1 MQLTDYIPTI
11 NTLRNVIDIALVF
24 IIVYV
29 VLKLLRGTRAVPT
42 VVGMVILALLYWLAV
57 AQELSTLEFVLRYAV
72 GFIGIAIIVLFQS
85 EIRQALI
92 YFANR
97 LRFPILKRQRG
108 QFGGSVYDE
117 IVLAVTTLA
126 SEKTGALI
134 VIERNIGLRNF
145 IDAGVQLDAR
155 LSYDLLVTIFNPS
168 TPLHDGA
175 VVIQNER
182 LAAASVFLP
191 LTKNPEISRELGT
204 RHRAAI
210 GITEGSDAISL
221 VVSEETGLITYVEA
235 GEVRRNIETT
245 QLRKLLLDAM
255 EIPLIEP
262 PRNAQSDEGGGD
274 RELRIE
280 NGELRMEN
288 CKAKISPPA
297 SPSNLDSSL
306 MSSEGKH
313 RIAQL
318 AMLHDVPS
326 QLDPVLLILNSQFS
340 ILN

>member
-1 MQLTDYIPTI
+1 MQFTEYLTI
-11 NTLRNVIDIALVF
+11 NTLRNVLDIAIVF
-24 IIVYV
+24 VIVFV

-42 VVGMVILALLYWLAV
+42 VVGLILLGMLYWLALEQDF
-57 AQELSTLEFVLRYAV
+57 ATLEFVLRYAV
-72 GFIGIAIIVLFQS
+72 VYVGFAIIVLFQS

-97 LRFPILKRQRG
+97 LRFPIMRKQRG

-134 VIERNIGLRNF
+134 VVERKVGLRNF

-155 LSYDLLVTIFNPS
+155 ISYDLLVSIFHRE

-175 VVIQNER
+175 VIIQNER
-182 LAAASVFLP
+182 VAAASVFLP
-191 LTKNPEISRELGT
+191 LTKNPSISRELGT

-235 GEVRRNIETT
+235 GEIHRNLDTA
-245 QLRKLLLDAM
+245 QLRKLLLNAM
-255 EIPLIEP
+255 EIPLVQTPREP
-262 PRNAQSDEGGGD
+262 TKMMKE
-274 RELRIE
+274 
-280 NGELRMEN
+280 
-288 CKAKISPPA
+288 
-297 SPSNLDSSL
+297 
-306 MSSEGKH
+306 SETEITIG
-313 RIAQL
+313 
-318 AMLHDVPS
+318 
-326 QLDPVLLILNSQFS
+326 
-340 ILN
+340 

>member
-1 MQLTDYIPTI
+1 MQFSDYIPTI
-11 NTLRNVIDIALVF
+11 GTLRNVLDIVLVF

-42 VVGMVILALLYWLAV
+42 VVGMVILAVLYWFAA
-57 AQELSTLEFVLRYAV
+57 AQELWTLEFVLRYAV
-72 GFIGIAIIVLFQS
+72 AFIGIAIIVLFQS

-92 YFANR
+92 FFANR
-97 LRFPILKRQRG
+97 LRFPLLKRQRG

-155 LSYDLLVTIFNPS
+155 ISYDLLVTIFNPA

-175 VVIQNER
+175 VIIQNER

-210 GITEGSDAISL
+210 GITEGSDAISV
-221 VVSEETGLITYVEA
+221 VVSEETGLITFVDA
-235 GEVRRNIETT
+235 GVVRRNVDTT
-245 QLRKLLLDAM
+245 QLRKLLLEALEM
-255 EIPLIEP
+255 PLIET
-262 PRNAQSDEGGGD
+262 RRDLADT
-274 RELRIE
+274 IKKTE
-280 NGELRMEN
+280 NEIP
-288 CKAKISPPA
+288 IS
-297 SPSNLDSSL
+297 
-306 MSSEGKH
+306 
-313 RIAQL
+313 
-318 AMLHDVPS
+318 
-326 QLDPVLLILNSQFS
+326 
-340 ILN
+340 

>member
-1 MQLTDYIPTI
+1 MQFTNYIPTI
-11 NTLRNVIDIALVF
+11 NSLRNVLDIALVF

-42 VVGMVILALLYWLAV
+42 VVGMVILGLLYWLAV
-57 AQELSTLEFVLRYAV
+57 SQELSTLEFVLRYAV
-72 GFIGIAIIVLFQS
+72 GFLGIAIIVLFQS
-85 EIRQALI
+85 EIRQALMF
-92 YFANR
+92 FANR

-134 VIERNIGLRNF
+134 VIQRNIGLRNF

-191 LTKNPEISRELGT
+191 LTKNPEVSRELGT

-210 GITEGSDAISL
+210 GITEGSDAISI
-221 VVSEETGLITYVEA
+221 VVSEETGLITYVET
-235 GEVRRNIETT
+235 GIVHRNLDTN
-245 QLRKLLLDAM
+245 QLRKLLLDAL
-255 EIPLIEP
+255 EIPLLEP
-262 PRNAQSDEGGGD
+262 RRDMP
-274 RELRIE
+274 
-280 NGELRMEN
+280 
-288 CKAKISPPA
+288 KAAAEP
-297 SPSNLDSSL
+297 
-306 MSSEGKH
+306 ET
-313 RIAQL
+313 
-318 AMLHDVPS
+318 DVT
-326 QLDPVLLILNSQFS
+326 IG
-340 ILN
+340 

>member
-1 MQLTDYIPTI
+1 MELTGYIANT
-11 NTLRNVIDIALVF
+11 NTLRNILDIALVF

-42 VVGMVILALLYWLAV
+42 VVGLVLLALLYWLAV
-57 AQELSTLEFVLRYAV
+57 AQDLSTLEFVLRYAV
-72 GFIGIAIIVLFQS
+72 VYIGFAIIVLFQS

-134 VIERNIGLRNF
+134 VVERNVGMRNF
-145 IDAGVQLDAR
+145 IDAGVQLDAKI
-155 LSYDLLVTIFNPS
+155 SYDLLVTIFNLS

-175 VVIQNER
+175 VIIQNER

-191 LTKNPEISRELGT
+191 LTKNPGISREMGT

-210 GITEGSDAISL
+210 GITEGTDAISL

-235 GEVRRNIETT
+235 GEVRRNLDTT

-255 EIPLIEP
+255 EIPLIQKKREP
-262 PRNAQSDEGGGD
+262 TKTMKEADAEITIG
-274 RELRIE
+274 
-280 NGELRMEN
+280 
-288 CKAKISPPA
+288 
-297 SPSNLDSSL
+297 
-306 MSSEGKH
+306 
-313 RIAQL
+313 
-318 AMLHDVPS
+318 
-326 QLDPVLLILNSQFS
+326 
-340 ILN
+340 

>member
-1 MQLTDYIPTI
+1 MNFFDYISM
-11 NTLRNVIDIALVF
+11 NTLRDVIDILLVF

-42 VVGMVILALLYWLAV
+42 VIGLVLLGILYWIAST
-57 AQELSTLEFVLRYAV
+57 QELPTLEFVLRYAV
-72 GFIGIAIIVLFQS
+72 VYIGFAIIVLFQS
-85 EIRQALI
+85 EIRQALM

-191 LTKNPEISRELGT
+191 LTKNPEVSRDLGT

-210 GITEGSDAISL
+210 GITEGTDAISI
-221 VVSEETGLITYVEA
+221 VVSEETGLITFVTGSRIIRNTDTA
-235 GEVRRNIETT
+235 TLRR
-245 QLRKLLLDAM
+245 LLLEAM
-255 EIPLIEP
+255 EIPLVEAKREP
-262 PRNAQSDEGGGD
+262 
-274 RELRIE
+274 
-280 NGELRMEN
+280 
-288 CKAKISPPA
+288 AKTMKETETEITI
-297 SPSNLDSSL
+297 
-306 MSSEGKH
+306 G
-313 RIAQL
+313 
-318 AMLHDVPS
+318 
-326 QLDPVLLILNSQFS
+326 
-340 ILN
+340 

>member
-1 MQLTDYIPTI
+1 MQLSDYIPTI
-11 NTLRNVIDIALVF
+11 NGLRNFFDIALVF

-42 VVGMVILALLYWLAV
+42 VVGLVLLGLLYWLAV
-57 AQELSTLEFVLRYAV
+57 AQDLSTLEFVLRYAV
-72 GFIGIAIIVLFQS
+72 VYLGIAIIVLFQS

-92 YFANR
+92 FFANR

-108 QFGGSVYDE
+108 QFGGSVFDE

-126 SEKTGALI
+126 TEKTGALI
-134 VIERNIGLRNF
+134 VIERRIGLRNF

-175 VVIQNER
+175 VIMQNER

-191 LTKNPEISRELGT
+191 LTKNPEISREMGT

-235 GEVRRNIETT
+235 GEVRRNLDTN
-245 QLRKLLLDAM
+245 QLRKLLLAAM
-255 EIPLIEP
+255 EIPLIETK
-262 PRNAQSDEGGGD
+262 
-274 RELRIE
+274 REPA
-280 NGELRMEN
+280 
-288 CKAKISPPA
+288 KAIKDA
-297 SPSNLDSSL
+297 E
-306 MSSEGKH
+306 SEITVG
-313 RIAQL
+313 
-318 AMLHDVPS
+318 
-326 QLDPVLLILNSQFS
+326 
-340 ILN
+340 

>member
-1 MQLTDYIPTI
+1 MQVTDYIAM
-11 NTLRNVIDIALVF
+11 NTVRNVFDIALVF
-24 IIVYV
+24 ILVYV

-42 VVGMVILALLYWLAV
+42 VVGLILLGVLYWISLEQDFA
-57 AQELSTLEFVLRYAV
+57 TLEFVLRYAV
-72 GFIGIAIIVLFQS
+72 IYIGFAIIVLFQS

-92 YFANR
+92 FFANR

-134 VIERNIGLRNF
+134 VIERNVGLRNF

-155 LSYDLLVTIFNPS
+155 ISYDLLVSIFNPA

-175 VVIQNER
+175 VIIQNER
-182 LAAASVFLP
+182 VAAASVFLP
-191 LTKNPEISRELGT
+191 LTKNPSVSRELGT

-235 GEVRRNIETT
+235 GSIRRNLDTT
-245 QLRKLLLDAM
+245 QLRKLLLEAM
-255 EIPLIEP
+255 QIPLM
-262 PRNAQSDEGGGD
+262 QTK
-274 RELRIE
+274 REQTKTMKEEEAEITI
-280 NGELRMEN
+280 G
-288 CKAKISPPA
+288 
-297 SPSNLDSSL
+297 
-306 MSSEGKH
+306 
-313 RIAQL
+313 
-318 AMLHDVPS
+318 
-326 QLDPVLLILNSQFS
+326 
-340 ILN
+340 

>member
-1 MQLTDYIPTI
+1 MSLNDYIPTF
-11 NTLRNVIDIALVF
+11 NTLRNVLDISLVF

-42 VVGMVILALLYWLAV
+42 VVGMVILALLYWFALAEDL
-57 AQELSTLEFVLRYAV
+57 ATLEFVLRYAV
-72 GFIGIAIIVLFQS
+72 AFIGIAIIVLFQS

-145 IDAGVQLDAR
+145 IDAGVQLDAK
-155 LSYDLLVTIFNPS
+155 LSYDLVVTIFNPA

-175 VVIQNER
+175 VIIQNER

-191 LTKNPEISRELGT
+191 LTKNPSISREMGT

-210 GITEGSDAISL
+210 GITEGTDAISL
-221 VVSEETGLITYVEA
+221 VVSEETGLLTFVA
-235 GEVRRNIETT
+235 GGQVIRNVDTAT
-245 QLRKLLLDAM
+245 LRKLLLDAM
-255 EIPLIEP
+255 DIPLMPQKREP
-262 PRNAQSDEGGGD
+262 EKTMPE
-274 RELRIE
+274 
-280 NGELRMEN
+280 
-288 CKAKISPPA
+288 
-297 SPSNLDSSL
+297 
-306 MSSEGKH
+306 SESEVTVG
-313 RIAQL
+313 
-318 AMLHDVPS
+318 
-326 QLDPVLLILNSQFS
+326 
-340 ILN
+340 